1 MDVHRASFAF
11 DVAMDSTDPNSPDY
25 VSQEKCYEIMGGRMV
40 EHLKQGF
47 NTCLFCYGQTGTG
60 KTTTIMGSVRQ
71 NHLDDPS
78 VPLELDKWKDPWA
91 ECGVGEVEALQ
102 EEHRLQLEELRDRNR
117 KREMEIH
124 EAAQEQLRRLQEELD
139 AAKAELQRRNDQ
151 PEVEALPLGHLP
163 PPVSNGRGTPGQAP
177 SLVARCLELGKA
189 NKALLESLC
198 VEQRE
203 GLDS

>member
-1 MDVHRASFAF
+1 M
-11 DVAMDSTDPNSPDY
+11 
-25 VSQEKCYEIMGGRMV
+25 
-40 EHLKQGF
+40 
-47 NTCLFCYGQTGTG
+47 
-60 KTTTIMGSVRQ
+60 VRQ

-102 EEHRLQLEELRDRNR
+102 EEHRLQLEELMEGMNSSKRLECRDHLSITVVPYYELRDRNR

-177 SLVARCLELGKA
+177 SLAQELFENGSALEIHEK
-189 NKALLESLC
+189 N
-198 VEQRE
+198 Q
-203 GLDS
+203 